1 MFSQIV
7 GERKLMKRI
16 ITCLM
21 LTSSLIAVPIVFN
34 TGCAVTSGKESAGNY
49 AKDKEIIAKIKAKMY
64 KDPVVKGTQVEV
76 QSLNGEVQLSG
87 FVDTAEAKQRAEE
100 IAQSTKGVVTV
111 HNNLLLP
118 TGR

>member
-1 MFSQIV
+1 MN
-7 GERKLMKRI
+7 RI
-16 ITCLM
+16 ITCLI
-21 LTSSLIAVPIVFN
+21 LTSSLVAVPVVFN
-34 TGCAVTSGKESAGNY
+34 TGCAVTSGRESAGTY

-76 QSLNGEVQLSG
+76 QCLKGEVQLSG
-87 FVDTAEAKQRAEE
+87 FVDTAEAKQRAGE
-100 IAQSTKGVVTV
+100 IAQSTAGVVDV

>member
-1 MFSQIV
+1 
-7 GERKLMKRI
+7 MKRI